1 MYVCSKKNEKM
12 KKTFLIVLIGALVS
26 SCTKKEGEG
35 GSATLKGF
43 VYEYKINAFSLDTT
57 ARYAAADQD
66 VYIIYGNED
75 TFYDDNIKT
84 SYDGSFVF
92 PYLQKGSYTVFVYED
107 CPVSAT
113 YPSGK
118 KEILVPVEIT
128 KKNHTIDLDTIDILK
143 L

>member
-1 MYVCSKKNEKM
+1 M
-12 KKTFLIVLIGALVS
+12 KKIFLIVLIGVLVT

-35 GSATLKGF
+35 GSATIKGF

-113 YPSGK
+113 NPSGK

-128 KKNHTIDLDTIDILK
+128 KKNQTIDLDTIDILK

>member
-1 MYVCSKKNEKM
+1 MKNI
-12 KKTFLIVLIGALVS
+12 FLLVIIGLVIT
-26 SCTKKEGEG
+26 SCTKEEGQG
-35 GSATLKGF
+35 GSASIKGF

-84 SYDGSFVF
+84 SYDGSFKF
-92 PYLQKGSYTVFVYED
+92 PYLQKGKYTVFVYED
-107 CPVSAT
+107 CAT
-113 YPSGK
+113 CLSGK
-118 KEILVPVEIT
+118 KEILRTIEIT
-128 KKNHTIDLDTIDILK
+128 KKNQVIDLDTIDIRK

>member
-1 MYVCSKKNEKM
+1 MFVTKKNEKM
-12 KKTFLIVLIGALVS
+12 KNIFLLVIIGLVIT
-26 SCTKKEGEG
+26 SCAKEEGQG
-35 GSATLKGF
+35 GSASIKGF

-84 SYDGSFVF
+84 SYDGSFIF
-92 PYLQKGSYTVFVYED
+92 PYLQKGKYTVFVYED
-107 CPVSAT
+107 CAT
-113 YPSGK
+113 CLSGK
-118 KEILVPVEIT
+118 KEILHTIEIT
-128 KKNHTIDLDTIDILK
+128 KKNQVIDLDTIDIRK